1 MHSWSCHFLA
11 PAPQGRPSACKR
23 LVPLLTQEPWLV
35 LLALST
41 PTFPSCLSVSGRIY
55 PHALPFGIALWPCQ
69 WNELCCLAQDETEQ
83 AYPSP
88 VAPSSA
94 SCGTP
99 SKWKSVFY
107 CLFFSNL
114 MWRLLPCLAYHRAPR
129 TSSRCI
135 TEQEPQ
141 TVPPVWGVLRMGCG
155 KQNQESELTLKMMSP
170 FVSPQEPTLRHRRN
184 RE

>member
-1 MHSWSCHFLA
+1 MPF
-11 PAPQGRPSACKR
+11 P
-23 LVPLLTQEPWLV
+23 
-35 LLALST
+35 LAL
-41 PTFPSCLSVSGRIY
+41 PSGLVSGMN
-55 PHALPFGIALWPCQ
+55 CV
-69 WNELCCLAQDETEQ
+69 AQRRDETEQ

-114 MWRLLPCLAYHRAPR
+114 MRRLLPCLAYHRAPR

-141 TVPPVWGVLRMGCG
+141 TVPAVRGVLRMGCG

-184 RE
+184 REQGQKLIRKKKKKKHIFFS